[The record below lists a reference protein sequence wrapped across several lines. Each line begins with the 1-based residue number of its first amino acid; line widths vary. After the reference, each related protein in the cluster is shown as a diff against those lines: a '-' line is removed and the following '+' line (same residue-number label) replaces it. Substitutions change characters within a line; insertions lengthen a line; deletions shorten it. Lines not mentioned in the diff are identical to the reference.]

1 MPSAAV
7 ARPPPLRMTSPL
19 SGELKQL
26 HSQQMRGKSHCVKI
40 ISKSFLLLL
49 SYSTETDRWSVS
61 ARLPGGSRSQHA
73 AVKRRERILVSGGLD
88 HGQGLDQHQ
97 VLDTLLEF
105 CPQQETWR
113 EVSRM
118 PRARAD
124 HTMILYD
131 DMVYFVG
138 GWRDSGEGRVLI
150 PEVDR

>member
-1 MPSAAV
+1 MQ
-7 ARPPPLRMTSPL
+7 PPLPR
-19 SGELKQL
+19 
-26 HSQQMRGKSHCVKI
+26 
-40 ISKSFLLLL
+40 
-49 SYSTETDRWSVS
+49 YNTETDTWSVGP
-61 ARLPGGSRSQHA
+61 RLPGGSRSQHA

-97 VLDTLLEF
+97 VLDSLLEF

-118 PRARAD
+118 PRPRAD
-124 HTMILYD
+124 HAMVLYD